1 MAQWLRRCTAEP
13 KDVGTIP
20 SRGGPL
26 SGGGEHAHV
35 FEILTHVTGPQV
47 VKIFPQLSNTGH
59 LITCVVAVH

>member
-1 MAQWLRRCTAEP
+1 MAQWLRCCTAEP
-13 KDVGTIP
+13 KVVGTIP

-26 SGGGEHAHV
+26 SDGGEQAHV